1 MKKLGRGRDN
11 SQRLHRTMTGYGLSR
26 LWVAKSLKVGLATVT
41 RWLQPEGS
49 PSYRAMS
56 DSYLKLLEYAI
67 NDPKNG
73 QLYRNPPDPEGEL
86 PPRD

>member
-1 MKKLGRGRDN
+1 MNKLGRGRDN
-11 SQRLHRTMTGYGLSR
+11 SQRLHRTMTRYGISR
-26 LWVAKSLKVGLATVT
+26 LWVAKALKVQLSTVT
-41 RWLQPEGS
+41 RWLQPDDS
-49 PSYRAMS
+49 PSHRAMS

-86 PPRD
+86 PPRP